1 MEDPKVARVAV
12 VGSRVNPRNVIK
24 VVMEDL
30 SEKDRNDLKLE
41 L

>member
-1 MEDPKVARVAV
+1 MARVAV